1 MTTAKITRKQ
11 GYKCAPSGARVEVFA
26 FGETVSGQVAEW
38 ALADHAASRL
48 FDPREDVKVV
58 MPTETK
64 RKGRKK

>member
-1 MTTAKITRKQ
+1 
-11 GYKCAPSGARVEVFA
+11 VFA

-48 FDPREDVKVV
+48 FDPRDEVKVV